1 MTAVLAPDL
10 PVIPA
15 SAAPLSAA
23 SPSPSSAAPASS
35 EESASAERAAGRSW
49 LGALPRPAD
58 VATSVGWLG
67 EWIGHAS
74 LEPARVILRW
84 EVPEPFADPEVLEA
98 RCGLGAAYAAVAAVA
113 GGATGLV
120 GGVLGA
126 GRWAGLVSLA
136 GAFGIENLLTTATC
150 VRAVSH
156 VGARYGFVVR
166 SEDER
171 VAVLTVVAESLGGR
185 AAPGDRRHLAA
196 VVVTRLSVHRGPTE
210 LVRLLPAMGPA
221 FDAAIGAVLAARLL
235 ARVVDDADR
244 HYRARYLA
252 ERVVASSSQ

>member
-10 PVIPA
+10 PVTEWSSSCEEPA
-15 SAAPLSAA
+15 S
-23 SPSPSSAAPASS
+23 
-35 EESASAERAAGRSW
+35 AGRSW
-49 LGALPRPAD
+49 LSALPRPAD
-58 VATSVGWLG
+58 LAAGVGWLG
-67 EWIGHAS
+67 EWLGHAS
-74 LEPARVILRW
+74 LEPARVILRR
-84 EVPEPFADPEVLEA
+84 EVPEPVVGPDVLDA
-98 RCGLGAAYAAVAAVA
+98 PCGLGPAYAAAAAVA

-166 SEDER
+166 SDDDR
-171 VAVLTVVAESLGGR
+171 VAVLAIVAGSLGGR
-185 AAPGDRRHLAA
+185 TTSDDRRHLAA
-196 VVVTRLSVHRGPTE
+196 LVVTRLSTHRGPVE
-210 LVRLLPAMGPA
+210 LVRLLPAVGPVL
-221 FDAAIGAVLAARLL
+221 DAAVGAVLAARVV

-252 ERVVASSSQ
+252 ERVVACSSQ

>member
-10 PVIPA
+10 PVTEW
-15 SAAPLSAA
+15 
-23 SPSPSSAAPASS
+23 PSPEPAPAV
-35 EESASAERAAGRSW
+35 APAGRSW
-49 LGALPRPAD
+49 LGTLPRPAD
-58 VATSVGWLG
+58 VAAGVGWLG

-74 LEPARVILRW
+74 LEPARVILRR
-84 EVPEPFADPEVLEA
+84 EVPEPVADPEVLDA
-98 RCGLGAAYAAVAAVA
+98 RCGLGPAYAAAAAVA

-136 GAFGIENLLTTATC
+136 GAIGIENLLTTATC

-166 SEDER
+166 SDDER
-171 VAVLTVVAESLGGR
+171 VAVLAIVAGSLGGR
-185 AAPGDRRHLAA
+185 TTGADRRHLAA
-196 VVVTRLSVHRGPTE
+196 LVVTRLSVHRGPAE
-210 LVRLLPAMGPA
+210 LVRVLPAVGPVL
-221 FDAAIGAVLAARLL
+221 DAAVGAVLAARVV

-252 ERVVASSSQ
+252 ERVVAGARP